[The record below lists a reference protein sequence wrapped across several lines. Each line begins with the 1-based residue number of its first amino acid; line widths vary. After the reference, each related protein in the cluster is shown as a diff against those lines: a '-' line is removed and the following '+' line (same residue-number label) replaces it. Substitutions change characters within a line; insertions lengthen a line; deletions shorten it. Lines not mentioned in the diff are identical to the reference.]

1 MLNANLFISVSN
13 VNISQSRF
21 DSIIF
26 RNVSMLNCF
35 LLNIKDKQTNNSE
48 YIDWRYSNSNCIYI
62 PFYNIMKLNLQIF
75 HKTKID

>member
-21 DSIIF
+21 VSIIF
-26 RNVSMLNCF
+26 RNVSILNCL

-48 YIDWRYSNSNCIYI
+48 YID
-62 PFYNIMKLNLQIF
+62 
-75 HKTKID
+75 